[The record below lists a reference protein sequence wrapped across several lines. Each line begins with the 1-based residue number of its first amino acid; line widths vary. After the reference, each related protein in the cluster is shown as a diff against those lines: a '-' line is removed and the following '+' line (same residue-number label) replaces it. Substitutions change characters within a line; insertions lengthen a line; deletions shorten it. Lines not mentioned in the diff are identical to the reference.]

1 MLRGL
6 TLLQPLGLTYQT
18 ELTTNI
24 DLCNAV
30 TGLVVVVFEDVHPYG
45 GGGWGVTALLLL
57 RRAISSMFD
66 TMVAC

>member
-45 GGGWGVTALLLL
+45 GGGGG
-57 RRAISSMFD
+57 
-66 TMVAC
+66 